1 MHVRIRLGRGRKV
14 KQNKPEVRRLAMG
27 VSVLLQPAVLAAF
40 VLAAWRFGT
49 DIGWTRDFVIPTGP
63 FSHWQT
69 WLAIAVA
76 LQVAVIALNRYGG
89 LSDLPK
95 TDLLKSE
102 ARERESILK
111 SEFDQVP
118 SVKQ

>member
-27 VSVLLQPAVLAAF
+27 VSVLLQPAVLAAS

-49 DIGWTRDFVIPTGP
+49 DVGWTRDFVIPTGP

-76 LQVAVIALNRYGG
+76 LQIAVIALNRYG
-89 LSDLPK
+89 SFTDLPK
-95 TDLLKSE
+95 ADLPKSE
-102 ARERESILK
+102 ALERESILK
-111 SEFDQVP
+111 SEFDQVR
-118 SVKQ
+118 